1 MVKYSHIYP
10 YIHIHIYIYIFMIND
25 SPLLTRYFSIK
36 SYYIYIHIYIYIL
49 WYDCFPL
56 PVASHFAAARCPW
69 IPCCRCWASMKASRP
84 PRCHERTWRRWCCCL
99 EMRRKFFFFD
109 QKKRPW
115 EKIRFLNGLYGKNP
129 SFFFKTNPRFFQWH
143 STKTI
148 RNEEKLICSMA
159 FSNFLIFYGIL

>member
-1 MVKYSHIYP
+1 
-10 YIHIHIYIYIFMIND
+10 MIND

-36 SYYIYIHIYIYIL
+36 SYYYYIYIMIWL
-49 WYDCFPL
+49 L
-56 PVASHFAAARCPW
+56 PVARCIALRRSKVSLDPLLQMLGFDESIEAATV
-69 IPCCRCWASMKASRP
+69 
-84 PRCHERTWRRWCCCL
+84 PREDL
-99 EMRRKFFFFD
+99 EKMVLLPGDEEEVFFFD

-129 SFFFKTNPRFFQWH
+129 SFFLKTNPRFFQWH